1 MQQVL
6 RSLFVGLLIQKT
18 LKVKPSVTK
27 RDNAYSVPRQA
38 INNNL
43 KMNIKN
49 KIYHTVYFLLFG
61 IIVGILRW
69 SICIVD
75 TNGTM
80 DFTPFLQAFLL
91 IVALLLFVI
100 LDIILHKVALRAISI
115 TILLCFNIW
124 SYTYYFKIEELQ
136 EYWSGLKY
144 SPYDAYLPP
153 NIDDFIFVW
162 LASQILVFYLFL
174 TIGISYLL
182 KRKKLL
188 TKQDNG
194 KPFPA

>member
-1 MQQVL
+1 MNRNYTIRCVY
-6 RSLFVGLLIQKT
+6 RK
-18 LKVKPSVTK
+18 
-27 RDNAYSVPRQA
+27 

-49 KIYHTVYFLLFG
+49 KIYHTAYFLLFG

-100 LDIILHKVALRAISI
+100 LDIILHKIALRAISI

-124 SYTYYFKIEELQ
+124 SYTYYFKIEKMQ

-162 LASQILVFYLFL
+162 LASQILVSYLFL
-174 TIGISYLL
+174 AIGISYLL
-182 KRKKLL
+182 KRKELL

-194 KPFPA
+194 QAVPC

>member
-1 MQQVL
+1 
-6 RSLFVGLLIQKT
+6 
-18 LKVKPSVTK
+18 
-27 RDNAYSVPRQA
+27 
-38 INNNL
+38 
-43 KMNIKN
+43 MNIKN

-115 TILLCFNIW
+115 TILLCFKIW
-124 SYTYYFKIEELQ
+124 SYTYYFKIEKLQ

-144 SPYDAYLPP
+144 SPYDAYLP
-153 NIDDFIFVW
+153 
-162 LASQILVFYLFL
+162 SQY
-174 TIGISYLL
+174 
-182 KRKKLL
+182 
-188 TKQDNG
+188 
-194 KPFPA
+194 

>member
-1 MQQVL
+1 M
-6 RSLFVGLLIQKT
+6 IT
-18 LKVKPSVTK
+18 P
-27 RDNAYSVPRQA
+27 YSVPRWT

-49 KIYHTVYFLLFG
+49 KIYHTAYFLLFG

-100 LDIILHKVALRAISI
+100 LDIILHKIALRAISI

-124 SYTYYFKIEELQ
+124 SYTYYFI
-136 EYWSGLKY
+136 
-144 SPYDAYLPP
+144 
-153 NIDDFIFVW
+153 
-162 LASQILVFYLFL
+162 QIKKNLECRFHNSKFLVAKLVFTSRFRVMQ
-174 TIGISYLL
+174 TI
-182 KRKKLL
+182 
-188 TKQDNG
+188 D
-194 KPFPA
+194 

>member
-1 MQQVL
+1 
-6 RSLFVGLLIQKT
+6 
-18 LKVKPSVTK
+18 
-27 RDNAYSVPRQA
+27 
-38 INNNL
+38 
-43 KMNIKN
+43 MNIKN

-136 EYWSGLKY
+136 EYWSGLK
-144 SPYDAYLPP
+144 
-153 NIDDFIFVW
+153 
-162 LASQILVFYLFL
+162 LFTL
-174 TIGISYLL
+174 
-182 KRKKLL
+182 
-188 TKQDNG
+188 
-194 KPFPA
+194 

>member
-1 MQQVL
+1 
-6 RSLFVGLLIQKT
+6 
-18 LKVKPSVTK
+18 
-27 RDNAYSVPRQA
+27 
-38 INNNL
+38 
-43 KMNIKN
+43 MNIKN

-188 TKQDNG
+188 TKRDNALQHS
-194 KPFPA
+194 PLSH

>member
-1 MQQVL
+1 
-6 RSLFVGLLIQKT
+6 
-18 LKVKPSVTK
+18 
-27 RDNAYSVPRQA
+27 
-38 INNNL
+38 
-43 KMNIKN
+43 MNIKN

-91 IVALLLFVI
+91 IVALLLFAI

-124 SYTYYFKIEELQ
+124 SYR
-136 EYWSGLKY
+136 SGLKY

>member
-1 MQQVL
+1 
-6 RSLFVGLLIQKT
+6 
-18 LKVKPSVTK
+18 
-27 RDNAYSVPRQA
+27 
-38 INNNL
+38 
-43 KMNIKN
+43 MNIKN

-174 TIGISYLL
+174 TIGISYLM

-194 KPFPA
+194 QAVPR

>member
-1 MQQVL
+1 MDIRHEVKYAKE
-6 RSLFVGLLIQKT
+6 FLI
-18 LKVKPSVTK
+18 
-27 RDNAYSVPRQA
+27 
-38 INNNL
+38 
-43 KMNIKN
+43 
-49 KIYHTVYFLLFG
+49 FG

>member
-1 MQQVL
+1 
-6 RSLFVGLLIQKT
+6 
-18 LKVKPSVTK
+18 
-27 RDNAYSVPRQA
+27 
-38 INNNL
+38 
-43 KMNIKN
+43 
-49 KIYHTVYFLLFG
+49 
-61 IIVGILRW
+61 
-69 SICIVD
+69 
-75 TNGTM
+75 M

-144 SPYDAYLPP
+144 SLYDAYLPP

-162 LASQILVFYLFL
+162 LANQVLVFYLL
-174 TIGISYLL
+174 LVIGISHLL
-182 KRKKLL
+182 QRKKTLA
-188 TKQDNG
+188 KHDNI
-194 KPFPA
+194 

>member
-1 MQQVL
+1 
-6 RSLFVGLLIQKT
+6 
-18 LKVKPSVTK
+18 
-27 RDNAYSVPRQA
+27 
-38 INNNL
+38 
-43 KMNIKN
+43 MNIKN

-188 TKQDNG
+188 TKRDNALQRS
-194 KPFPA
+194 PLSHYQT

>member
-1 MQQVL
+1 
-6 RSLFVGLLIQKT
+6 
-18 LKVKPSVTK
+18 
-27 RDNAYSVPRQA
+27 
-38 INNNL
+38 
-43 KMNIKN
+43 
-49 KIYHTVYFLLFG
+49 
-61 IIVGILRW
+61 
-69 SICIVD
+69 
-75 TNGTM
+75 
-80 DFTPFLQAFLL
+80 
-91 IVALLLFVI
+91 FVI

>member
-1 MQQVL
+1 
-6 RSLFVGLLIQKT
+6 
-18 LKVKPSVTK
+18 
-27 RDNAYSVPRQA
+27 
-38 INNNL
+38 
-43 KMNIKN
+43 MNIKN
-49 KIYHTVYFLLFG
+49 KIYHTAYFLLFG

-100 LDIILHKVALRAISI
+100 LDIILHKIALRAISI

-124 SYTYYFKIEELQ
+124 SYTYYFKIEKMQ

-153 NIDDFIFVW
+153 NIDDFIFCMVGEPN
-162 LASQILVFYLFL
+162 SCFLFVL
-174 TIGISYLL
+174 GNRYFISIEK
-182 KRKKLL
+182 KRVI
-188 TKQDNG
+188 NEAG
-194 KPFPA
+194 

>member
-1 MQQVL
+1 
-6 RSLFVGLLIQKT
+6 
-18 LKVKPSVTK
+18 
-27 RDNAYSVPRQA
+27 
-38 INNNL
+38 
-43 KMNIKN
+43 MNIKN

-80 DFTPFLQAFLL
+80 DFTPFL
-91 IVALLLFVI
+91 LFVI

-124 SYTYYFKIEELQ
+124 SYTYYFKIEKLQ

-174 TIGISYLL
+174 TIGISYLM

-188 TKQDNG
+188 TNRDN
-194 KPFPA
+194 A

>member
-1 MQQVL
+1 ML
-6 RSLFVGLLIQKT
+6 NWI
-18 LKVKPSVTK
+18 K
-27 RDNAYSVPRQA
+27 RTMLTSTCAAYNGGKLHP

-49 KIYHTVYFLLFG
+49 KIYHIAYFLLFG

-80 DFTPFLQAFLL
+80 DFTPFLQTFLL

-100 LDIILHKVALRAISI
+100 LDIILHKIALRAISI

-124 SYTYYFKIEELQ
+124 SYIYYFKMEELQ

-174 TIGISYLL
+174 TICISYLL
-182 KRKKLL
+182 KRKELL

-194 KPFPA
+194 QAVPC